1 MSSVLISASFQPF
14 VEREVSSGKFRTP
27 AEVVEAGL
35 RLLQDRERRLEALRD
50 EIQEGLESLDDGQGI
65 LLPDETA
72 QRDFFEAI
80 KSEGR
85 AALKG
90 QTT

>member
-1 MSSVLISASFQPF
+1 MSNVLISASFEPF

-27 AEVVEAGL
+27 TEVVEAGL

-50 EIQEGLESLDDGQGI
+50 EIQDGLENLDAGLGH
-65 LLPDETA
+65 LLSDETA
-72 QRDFFEAI
+72 QHAFFAAI

-90 QTT
+90 QTP